1 MVQQKQNRFQKKRRY
16 IIITAIALAFSI
28 ALYTVVS
35 ILINAGVF
43 NSADTGTSI
52 TPPEVLE
59 GEAVLNNKGIAF
71 PYIKP
76 ADIISVSVKSHKDRF
91 TIMRPASSEEGKY
104 ESYFKYYYEDEK
116 GNPIEYYPEILNE
129 EPNTDYTS
137 FYAIE
142 NSDGLNAY
150 KLDYLCAAIGAL
162 YFEERI
168 EVEEDRAAQ
177 LDRYGLSGNDR
188 ETVMVEFINADGEK
202 ESVTVYIGDQPIT
215 GVGYYFMIAGRD
227 YIYTSAASDRLSYL
241 LGDFETFLH
250 SRIVAKGLEEDHLYE
265 PYLTTDY
272 KQWNNKYYSINDPD
286 GPGTP
291 VAAGSEVIIY
301 ADVLTPKYKSDGNT
315 YIGDGYDRSGY
326 EPLLVDLKR
335 ISERPEFSGLLSF
348 FNGAVIGDF
357 EDDEKSI
364 SVVHNTNEAKI
375 GSTYKYYIYNI
386 EAVVTENGD
395 RTDAGYP
402 VGSNN
407 LVKVTYG
414 YDIDGVDG
422 SDEDCHA
429 IIDLSSSLIPSD
441 VKSKIKSS
449 RVGDFVNVSYEVKY
463 TADNASQRNV
473 KYVITDILLITNVA
487 ADGTITYPEKVSKDS
502 IVTFAYKY
510 VVDGYEI
517 GREGTSTVSL
527 GSITEGDDLQIKNTI
542 LGKEISSDVEIEAF
556 EYKLYCQPLMDFTTY
571 NIRRIEGFVEKEII
585 VSFRFENASERNP
598 FYGES
603 IYKNTLDNENK
614 YYALD
619 SSACQYA
626 TYLLGGVTTATD
638 QISAGLVGTETV
650 AVGLTAANMI
660 KYGLYEGHTV
670 YFELPR
676 GIRVVD
682 SDKDAELDDYRH
694 LSTLGFTLYIS
705 NPNSDGTRYVA
716 STMYDIIVKIDSASF
731 DYLDNSFE
739 DFWARG
745 NLAMID
751 YKLIEKMEIELNT
764 KDSYGKYEFKL
775 DQKEIYIGSA
785 DGQHYDE
792 IPESGGTPYNFIT
805 VDVNVLSDEISDSAF
820 SRILEER
827 GVSHLKLST
836 LYDVVKGE
844 AYAIEHDTAGTAN
857 FKELLRLMY
866 GINYSGSMTGEELE
880 GKMTDSSKMM
890 SISFYLKDY
899 HYGYVYDFYR
909 VSDRRV
915 VVHIYKCDLSGNA
928 IENTDVETSG
938 FYISSFAAKKLVNAV
953 DDLLNGQPV
962 DINEGVWG
970 D

>member
-1 MVQQKQNRFQKKRRY
+1 
-16 IIITAIALAFSI
+16 
-28 ALYTVVS
+28 
-35 ILINAGVF
+35 
-43 NSADTGTSI
+43 
-52 TPPEVLE
+52 
-59 GEAVLNNKGIAF
+59 
-71 PYIKP
+71 
-76 ADIISVSVKSHKDRF
+76 
-91 TIMRPASSEEGKY
+91 
-104 ESYFKYYYEDEK
+104 
-116 GNPIEYYPEILNE
+116 
-129 EPNTDYTS
+129 
-137 FYAIE
+137 
-142 NSDGLNAY
+142 
-150 KLDYLCAAIGAL
+150 
-162 YFEERI
+162 
-168 EVEEDRAAQ
+168 
-177 LDRYGLSGNDR
+177 
-188 ETVMVEFINADGEK
+188 
-202 ESVTVYIGDQPIT
+202 
-215 GVGYYFMIAGRD
+215 
-227 YIYTSAASDRLSYL
+227 
-241 LGDFETFLH
+241 
-250 SRIVAKGLEEDHLYE
+250 
-265 PYLTTDY
+265 
-272 KQWNNKYYSINDPD
+272 
-286 GPGTP
+286 
-291 VAAGSEVIIY
+291 
-301 ADVLTPKYKSDGNT
+301 
-315 YIGDGYDRSGY
+315 
-326 EPLLVDLKR
+326 
-335 ISERPEFSGLLSF
+335 
-348 FNGAVIGDF
+348 
-357 EDDEKSI
+357 
-364 SVVHNTNEAKI
+364 
-375 GSTYKYYIYNI
+375 
-386 EAVVTENGD
+386 
-395 RTDAGYP
+395 
-402 VGSNN
+402 
-407 LVKVTYG
+407 
-414 YDIDGVDG
+414 
-422 SDEDCHA
+422 
-429 IIDLSSSLIPSD
+429 
-441 VKSKIKSS
+441 
-449 RVGDFVNVSYEVKY
+449 
-463 TADNASQRNV
+463 
-473 KYVITDILLITNVA
+473 
-487 ADGTITYPEKVSKDS
+487 
-502 IVTFAYKY
+502 
-510 VVDGYEI
+510 
-517 GREGTSTVSL
+517 
-527 GSITEGDDLQIKNTI
+527 
-542 LGKEISSDVEIEAF
+542 
-556 EYKLYCQPLMDFTTY
+556 MDFTTY

-792 IPESGGTPYNFIT
+792 IPENGGTPYNFIT

-890 SISFYLKDY
+890 SISFYLKGY

-938 FYISSFAAKKLVNAV
+938 FYISSFAAKKLVNAI
-953 DDLLNGQPV
+953 DNLLNGQPV